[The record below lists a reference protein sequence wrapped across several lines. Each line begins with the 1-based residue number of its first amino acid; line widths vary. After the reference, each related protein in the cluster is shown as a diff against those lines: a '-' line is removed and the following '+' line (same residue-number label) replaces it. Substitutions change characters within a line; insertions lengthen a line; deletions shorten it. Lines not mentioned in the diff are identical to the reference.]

1 MTTNAIN
8 CEIFNDRLMAYLE
21 YEVDDAARVALER
34 HALSCDDC
42 GALLADLRK
51 LRVDAANLPQLT
63 PSRDLWAGIATRIE
77 APVVSIARPGA
88 IGTPARTRR
97 WLNRAAIAAS
107 LVAAAGIGY
116 VAAGSRPAAV
126 VTQPQVAD
134 AIDETLSPVPVA
146 VVDSAAAPAAPA
158 APSAGSSAVP
168 AVAAGAAPQPR
179 VAEARESGTAPAQLA
194 LAALT
199 ADYDREVARLRRLI
213 EERRNQLDPVTV
225 AIIEKNLQVIDVAI
239 AECQRAVARDPSS
252 RFLIE
257 SLNQSLQSK
266 VELMRTAALLPART

>member
-1 MTTNAIN
+1 MTTNTIN

-51 LRVDAANLPQLT
+51 LRVDAANLPELT
-63 PSRDLWAGIATRIE
+63 PSRDLWAGIAARIE

-88 IGTPARTRR
+88 VAAPARSRR
-97 WLNRAAIAAS
+97 WVSRAAIAAS

-116 VAAGSRPAAV
+116 VAAGGR
-126 VTQPQVAD
+126 
-134 AIDETLSPVPVA
+134 PVA
-146 VVDSAAAPAAPA
+146 VVAPPQVANTFSDTLAPVLVATTDSAAAPVDPA
-158 APSAGSSAVP
+158 GPSAART
-168 AVAAGAAPQPR
+168 VASTGAAPQAR
-179 VAEARESGTAPAQLA
+179 VVEARENGTATAQLA
-194 LAALT
+194 VAALT